1 MIPVLLNRY
10 HRKYFLSKNKKFRIT
25 VDSHQKIAAPCCPI
39 ALKNLSINAFM
50 TIVELK
56 YDCKWD
62 PQASQIINGL
72 SGRISKNSK
81 YIDGVE
87 FLSKN
92 YKI

>member
-1 MIPVLLNRY
+1 
-10 HRKYFLSKNKKFRIT
+10 
-25 VDSHQKIAAPCCPI
+25 
-39 ALKNLSINAFM
+39 M

-92 YKI
+92 YKYRIKHSYHKFILFIETKINIIIIF